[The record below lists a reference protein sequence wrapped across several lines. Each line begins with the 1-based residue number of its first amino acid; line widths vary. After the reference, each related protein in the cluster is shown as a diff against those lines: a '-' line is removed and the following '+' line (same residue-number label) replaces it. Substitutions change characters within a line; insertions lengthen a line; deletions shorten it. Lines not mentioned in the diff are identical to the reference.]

1 LHALAVTGATRSRA
15 LPDIPTIGE
24 FLPGYEASMWTGVV
38 APKNTPGEIID
49 SLYKEID
56 TTLVDPEMVAEFAAV
71 GSLAKPMTPADF
83 GKFIAED
90 TEKWRKLIEA
100 ARIRAD

>member
-1 LHALAVTGATRSRA
+1 
-15 LPDIPTIGE
+15 
-24 FLPGYEASMWTGVV
+24 MWTGVV